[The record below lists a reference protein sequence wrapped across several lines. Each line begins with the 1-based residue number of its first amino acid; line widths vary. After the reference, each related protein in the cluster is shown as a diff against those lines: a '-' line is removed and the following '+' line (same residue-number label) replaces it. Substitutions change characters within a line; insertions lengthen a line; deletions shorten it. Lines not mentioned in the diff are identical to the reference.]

1 MIPTSNYSYFTL
13 SRKFQTPKKK
23 GH

>member
-13 SRKFQTPKKK
+13 SRKFQTPKNK